1 MEKRIRALKAI
12 ILVVV
17 MIVELFGVDAVR
29 VVAETINVTGDTT
42 ISTEDNRDYAVT
54 DCTLT
59 VSSTGNITGT
69 VYGSGGKIVNQGS
82 ISKIERNIEVDNQ
95 AGASIQDLQSSVGIT
110 NAGYPECSKSWIFW
124 QHCDSQHECRNDF
137 FFECNK
143 LFGDESGH

>member
-82 ISKIERNIEVDNQ
+82 ISKIERNIAFRIFKV
-95 AGASIQDLQSSVGIT
+95 QSALRMPDILHPRHIVRHT
-110 NAGYPECSKSWIFW
+110 
-124 QHCDSQHECRNDF
+124 
-137 FFECNK
+137 
-143 LFGDESGH
+143 L

>member
-95 AGASIQDLQSSVGIT
+95 LPACSSREP
-110 NAGYPECSKSWIFW
+110 AFRIFKVQW
-124 QHCDSQHECRNDF
+124 VLRMPDILHPRHIVRHT
-137 FFECNK
+137 
-143 LFGDESGH
+143 L

>member
-59 VSSTGNITGT
+59 IFPPDPYT
-69 VYGSGGKIVNQGS
+69 VPVIFP
-82 ISKIERNIEVDNQ
+82 VDE
-95 AGASIQDLQSSVGIT
+95 T
-110 NAGYPECSKSWIFW
+110 
-124 QHCDSQHECRNDF
+124 
-137 FFECNK
+137 
-143 LFGDESGH
+143 

>member
-54 DCTLT
+54 DCMDL
-59 VSSTGNITGT
+59 VE
-69 VYGSGGKIVNQGS
+69 KLS
-82 ISKIERNIEVDNQ
+82 IRDP
-95 AGASIQDLQSSVGIT
+95 SV
-110 NAGYPECSKSWIFW
+110 
-124 QHCDSQHECRNDF
+124 
-137 FFECNK
+137 K
-143 LFGDESGH
+143 LKET

>member
-54 DCTLT
+54 
-59 VSSTGNITGT
+59 VA
-69 VYGSGGKIVNQGS
+69 
-82 ISKIERNIEVDNQ
+82 R
-95 AGASIQDLQSSVGIT
+95 
-110 NAGYPECSKSWIFW
+110 
-124 QHCDSQHECRNDF
+124 
-137 FFECNK
+137 
-143 LFGDESGH
+143 

>member
-54 DCTLT
+54 DCT
-59 VSSTGNITGT
+59 IAAE
-69 VYGSGGKIVNQGS
+69 
-82 ISKIERNIEVDNQ
+82 ISNNNHNT
-95 AGASIQDLQSSVGIT
+95 QDIAWTTWWYDTFQQR
-110 NAGYPECSKSWIFW
+110 SK
-124 QHCDSQHECRNDF
+124 
-137 FFECNK
+137 
-143 LFGDESGH
+143 